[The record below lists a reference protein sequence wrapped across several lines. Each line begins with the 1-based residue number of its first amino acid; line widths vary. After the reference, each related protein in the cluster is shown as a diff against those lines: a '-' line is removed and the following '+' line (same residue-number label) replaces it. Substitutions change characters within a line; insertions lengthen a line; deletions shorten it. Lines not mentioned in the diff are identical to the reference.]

1 MLVKRRRAPVYNL
14 GTRGKYIVLYAC
26 SAWMCQDV
34 LGFFSSGWVSGL
46 GVFYEHTRRHST
58 GSSGGIAMLNA
69 DCRTR
74 RRDFLK

>member
-34 LGFFSSGWVSGL
+34 LGFFRVDGFQDWGCFTSIQDATRLVLLEVS
-46 GVFYEHTRRHST
+46 R
-58 GSSGGIAMLNA
+58 
-69 DCRTR
+69 C
-74 RRDFLK
+74 